1 MFIGQYDNI
10 LQFISLYVVGF
21 CSNLLYIYIYRCILS
36 MKDKLRAN
44 GFKIY
49 KSHII
54 FTHSTLERD
63 LKFPYDLVGPIW
75 FHLKGL
81 PLSHIFIALLS
92 LW

>member
-1 MFIGQYDNI
+1 MTIY
-10 LQFISLYVVGF
+10 
-21 CSNLLYIYIYRCILS
+21 CNLLVFMLWDFVLTLYIYIYIYIYRCILS

>member
-1 MFIGQYDNI
+1 
-10 LQFISLYVVGF
+10 
-21 CSNLLYIYIYRCILS
+21 

>member
-1 MFIGQYDNI
+1 
-10 LQFISLYVVGF
+10 
-21 CSNLLYIYIYRCILS
+21 

-49 KSHII
+49 KSHVI

-75 FHLKGL
+75 FHLGGPMAYPYL
-81 PLSHIFIALLS
+81 MYS
-92 LW
+92 